1 MGCFLADYLLHQE
14 KQKNMISDARW
25 QGQCLEYLG
34 YTYNFDV
41 CINAWEKRKDG
52 LGINRMWT
60 RYTSLLSRKT
70 DFMKK
75 QSVRKSNSKMTVFPV
90 MMPHQK
96 RQKSSISSQGL
107 ILGHNFI
114 HAINLS

>member
-1 MGCFLADYLLHQE
+1 MGSFLADYLLHQE

-52 LGINRMWT
+52 LGINVN
-60 RYTSLLSRKT
+60 KNQ
-70 DFMKK
+70 DAKK
-75 QSVRKSNSKMTVFPV
+75 LFK
-90 MMPHQK
+90 
-96 RQKSSISSQGL
+96 
-107 ILGHNFI
+107 LGH
-114 HAINLS
+114 AL